1 MTMESSYRIVRETSV
16 YPCQQETYPRRLN
29 AMPAP
34 VRRTAATRPPIR
46 PMTLPVWGSVDTG
59 VGFGAGGFSAGLQL
73 VMLAPAHGALWC
85 STLLRNAMFPSAH
98 RVPLVS
104 VSTVRSPRVRI

>member
-59 VGFGAGGFSAGLQL
+59 AGSVFVRFQIAYRSAPDCDTSMTSPARRLAAVAFGSWLH
-73 VMLAPAHGALWC
+73 PWN
-85 STLLRNAMFPSAH
+85 S
-98 RVPLVS
+98 
-104 VSTVRSPRVRI
+104 

>member
-34 VRRTAATRPPIR
+34 VRSMI
-46 PMTLPVWGSVDTG
+46 
-59 VGFGAGGFSAGLQL
+59 
-73 VMLAPAHGALWC
+73 
-85 STLLRNAMFPSAH
+85 
-98 RVPLVS
+98 
-104 VSTVRSPRVRI
+104 

>member
-34 VRRTAATRPPIR
+34 VRRTAATRPPISPDSTCKCNGWFR
-46 PMTLPVWGSVDTG
+46 
-59 VGFGAGGFSAGLQL
+59 VGLF
-73 VMLAPAHGALWC
+73 
-85 STLLRNAMFPSAH
+85 
-98 RVPLVS
+98 
-104 VSTVRSPRVRI
+104 

>member
-34 VRRTAATRPPIR
+34 VRRMTATRPPIR
-46 PMTLPVWGSVDTG
+46 PSMPPVWGSVGTG
-59 VGFGAGGFSAGLQL
+59 VGSVLTRFQTAYRS
-73 VMLAPAHGALWC
+73 APAWGT
-85 STLLRNAMFPSAH
+85 SMKIGRAH
-98 RVPLVS
+98 V
-104 VSTVRSPRVRI
+104 